1 MKKLLSILL
10 AICTC
15 FSLCFALANC
25 KSEEEKLVDNP
36 TQEYVIECLE
46 KVPGILE
53 IEAVTE
59 DTDPMKNLNKPGWYT
74 AHIYFSYQFVNQEDV
89 YGDDLIDKGTDA
101 GGSVEVYKTK
111 EDANKRNE
119 YLSTFDGGV
128 LSSGSHTVVGTCV
141 VRTSDELT
149 ASQQKLLES
158 NIIFALQGKDDKI
171 INPNGNS
178 NSSTTSAVGVYKNE
192 EGHTLTIYNN
202 GTLTLLFN
210 GDYWDLEGTWSQNGD
225 IITYSVWDEYGEW
238 NNPFEDKIYEDGI
251 DFLGEY
257 YTRID

>member
-10 AICTC
+10 ALSMC
-15 FSLCFALANC
+15 FSLCFVLSSC
-25 KSEEEKLVDNP
+25 KDEEEKLVDNP
-36 TQEYVIECLE
+36 TKEYVVQCLE

-74 AHIYFSYQFVNQEDV
+74 AHIYFSYQLVNQEDV

-111 EDANKRNE
+111 SDANKRNA
-119 YLSTFDGGV
+119 YLSAFDGGIFC
-128 LSSGSHTVVGTCV
+128 SGSHKVVGTCV
-141 VRTSDELT
+141 VRTSNELT
-149 ASQQKLLES
+149 VSQQQALES

-171 INPNGNS
+171 INPNGGSNNAAISAIGEYTNS
-178 NSSTTSAVGVYKNE
+178 GN
-192 EGHTLTIYNN
+192 HILTIFSD
-202 GTLTLLFN
+202 GTLYLSFN
-210 GDYWDLEGTWSQNGD
+210 GDFSDLEGTWSQNGD

-238 NNPFEDKIYEDGI
+238 NNPFEDKVYEDGI

-257 YTRID
+257 YARID